1 MIEEAAAN
9 RKVSDAPA
17 ASEEATSD
25 TLGQGSEEGVPSD
38 PAAAGDSAASSSLPP
53 LAPSSK
59 NTQQEKKER
68 EKAKTEKIGRPIVDL
83 WLAMVIQF
91 E

>member
-17 ASEEATSD
+17 ASEESASE
-25 TLGQGSEEGVPSD
+25 TLGEGSEEGVPSG

-59 NTQQEKKER
+59 TTQQEKKER
-68 EKAKTEKIGRPIVDL
+68 EKAKTEKIGRYIL
-83 WLAMVIQF
+83 
-91 E
+91 